1 MVCLQAEA
9 RHREVGCSSEREDEG
24 LLKQTQKSGSLQ
36 CLSSIQAYLLSWK
49 LSEPNIVFWNYS
61 KEMNC

>member
-9 RHREVGCSSEREDEG
+9 RHGEVGCSSEREGETDPEKWESSVLVFNSSLP
-24 LLKQTQKSGSLQ
+24 LLLETM
-36 CLSSIQAYLLSWK
+36 
-49 LSEPNIVFWNYS
+49 SEPNIVYWNYC